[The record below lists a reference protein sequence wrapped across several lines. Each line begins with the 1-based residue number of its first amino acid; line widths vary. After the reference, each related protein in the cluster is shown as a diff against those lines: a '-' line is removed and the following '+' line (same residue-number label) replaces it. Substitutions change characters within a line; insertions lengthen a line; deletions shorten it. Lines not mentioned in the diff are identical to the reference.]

1 MQKFAD
7 LHFKPQALAHYGLP
21 DIPYPVPVASLQ
33 AAVSGD
39 GELPLAVML
48 HGLQQ
53 RSRDDGASWQASE
66 PARDR
71 LAELLSPTTPV
82 RSFQPLG
89 SNAHVARWKG
99 AKNRRSGDQSA
110 MANTTWVKAPAN
122 SQASAVWKSRAVR
135 TGSLPKAPQ
144 PQAPRTKAGY

>member
-7 LHFKPQALAHYGLP
+7 LHFMPQALARYGLP

-66 PARDR
+66 PAMDR
-71 LAELLSPTTPV
+71 LAELLAPDDARGVISAAGDNWW
-82 RSFQPLG
+82 LG
-89 SNAHVARWKG
+89 PWDQADHCPARRCPD
-99 AKNRRSGDQSA
+99 RRHHCQE
-110 MANTTWVKAPAN
+110 
-122 SQASAVWKSRAVR
+122 
-135 TGSLPKAPQ
+135 
-144 PQAPRTKAGY
+144 